1 MTERARIRRG
11 SSPRGGQPPAIARRG
26 VVAAKTA
33 RKAVA
38 TRAVA
43 TIPLPADR
51 LARLWRGS
59 LYGIAAL
66 GVVGAAWAVGLPGMV
81 GTQLGE
87 LAGIAGLS
95 VRHVEIQGI
104 HRMDRLPVYSVALDQ
119 TSTAMPLVDLGEI
132 RRKLLKFGWVADARV
147 SRRLPDT
154 LLVDIVERQPAA
166 IWQSGGKLALIDGTG
181 VVLAPVDPK
190 AMPDLPV
197 IVGPG
202 ANTRTAD
209 LDGLLAAAPR
219 LKPMVGGATW
229 VGGRRWDVRFA
240 SGETLALPEGETLE
254 RTAFAKFDRMD
265 QFARLLGRGFV
276 RFDMRIPD
284 KFVVRVSREPGAV
297 VGDPVPARPVTPAI
311 AAPPPPAGTDAV

>member
-51 LARLWRGS
+51 LARVWRGG
-59 LYGIAAL
+59 LYAIAAS
-66 GVVGAAWAVGLPGMV
+66 GAIGAAWAVGLPAMV

-87 LAGIAGLS
+87 LAGVAGLS
-95 VRHVEIQGI
+95 VRQVAIQGNHHLDSFAI
-104 HRMDRLPVYSVALDQ
+104 NSVVFDQ
-119 TSTAMPLVDLGEI
+119 KSIAMPLLDIGEI
-132 RRKLLKFGWVADARV
+132 RRKLLTFGWVADARV

-166 IWQSGGKLALIDGTG
+166 IWQNNGQLALIDGTG

-190 AMPDLPV
+190 VMPDLPV

-202 ANTRTAD
+202 ANTRTGD
-209 LDGLLAAAPR
+209 LDTLLAAAPR
-219 LKPMVGGATW
+219 LKPMVSGATW
-229 VGGRRWDVRFA
+229 IGGRRWDMRFA
-240 SGETLALPEGETLE
+240 SGETLALPEGATQE
-254 RTAFAKFDRMD
+254 RAAFAKFDRMD

-297 VGDPVPARPVTPAI
+297 VSDPA
-311 AAPPPPAGTDAV
+311 AAPAAAVPPRPAGTDAI